1 MALISTTTTGGFS
14 DVGSTYVGG
23 VVPVE
28 GDKLTIAAGPVSP
41 LARTHIWSNDPA
53 PLAAAGN
60 SKAKD

>member
-1 MALISTTTTGGFS
+1 MAAITSAATGLWSATSTW
-14 DVGSTYVGG
+14 VGG
-23 VVPVE
+23 VVPVK